1 MNSATGRAILGGVVA
16 TILMTLVIYFL
27 APIMLGHPMDVA
39 VMLARGLGVPWF
51 VGMLAHLV
59 NGIVIFPL
67 VYALVVSRVL
77 PGPAWVRGTIWGL
90 VLWFVLEAL
99 VMPMMGVGFFSA
111 NAGGGPAVVA
121 ALLAHVVYGALLGRI
136 TG

>member
-16 TILMTLVIYFL
+16 TIVMTLVVYFV
-27 APIMLGHPMDVA
+27 APIILGHSMDVA
-39 VMLARGLGVPWF
+39 GMLARGLGVPWF
-51 VGMLAHLV
+51 AGMLVHLV
-59 NGIVIFPL
+59 NGIVVFPL
-67 VYALVVSRVL
+67 IYALVVSRVL
-77 PGPAWVRGTIWGL
+77 PGPAWVRGTIWGM

-111 NAGGGPAVVA
+111 NAGGSPAVVA

>member
-16 TILMTLVIYFL
+16 TIVMTLMIYFL
-27 APIMLGHPMDVA
+27 APIMLGHSMDVA
-39 VMLARGLGVPWF
+39 AMLAHGLGVPWF
-51 VGMLAHLV
+51 VGMLVHLV

-67 VYALVVSRVL
+67 IYALVVSQVL

-90 VLWFVLEAL
+90 VLWLVLEAL

-111 NAGGGPAVVA
+111 NAGGSPTVVA
-121 ALLAHVVYGALLGRI
+121 ALLAHVVYGALLGKI